1 MTPSTGILYE
11 IIYDVFA
18 MGHRLAIA
26 HLAIGELYETSEAT
40 QGVRVSAQ
48 YQSAQIPHPMTMVKK
63 APKKKSSRTRIDA
76 QKRGLGN
83 HYNLARPYHRAN
95 ETEEKNLAGGNGC
108 WGPVG
113 TLNFR

>member
-1 MTPSTGILYE
+1 MTSLLRDTVWPLRTWQSETVRDERGNPRCTSKCPVSECANSPS
-11 IIYDVFA
+11 YDD
-18 MGHRLAIA
+18 
-26 HLAIGELYETSEAT
+26 GEERT
-40 QGVRVSAQ
+40 
-48 YQSAQIPHPMTMVKK
+48 K
-63 APKKKSSRTRIDA
+63 KKKSSRTRIDA